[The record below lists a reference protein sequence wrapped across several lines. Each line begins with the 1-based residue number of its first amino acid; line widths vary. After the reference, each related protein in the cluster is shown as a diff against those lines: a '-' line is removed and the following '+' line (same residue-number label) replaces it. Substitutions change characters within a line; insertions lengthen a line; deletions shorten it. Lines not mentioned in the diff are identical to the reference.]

1 MDGRAVTLIFES
13 GESRQISVGPFET
26 VEQAARRQGIGLLT
40 DCREGACGTCKA
52 KCLSGEYQLNDH
64 STEALPDGEASAR
77 IVLTCQMRVVSP
89 CVVEF
94 DYPFSKT
101 SGRPAA
107 PLTTTLR
114 SLERASDTVM
124 CMRLEAAGG
133 ERLCFLPG
141 QYVNI
146 VVPDTLVS
154 RAYSFANA
162 PDHGEFAFYVRLLE
176 GGAMGDYLLRRARP
190 GDRVE
195 LRGPLGRFFL
205 RDPSRPLLIDAR
217 GSGLAPMLGML
228 RHLAE
233 TQVTHPSIHLIYG
246 ANRPLDLFALDELSR
261 LQSAIGSL
269 KIVICVTDKRSDWTG
284 SVGLVGD
291 VSGAQNID
299 FTTVDTYL
307 CGPPPMIAH
316 AETILRGRGA
326 RTDRIFAERFVLAQS

>member
-64 STEALPDGEASAR
+64 SAEALPDSEASAGF
-77 IVLTCQMRVVSP
+77 VLTCQMRVLSS
-89 CVVEF
+89 CIVEF

-133 ERLCFLPG
+133 ERLHFLPG

-146 VVPDTLVS
+146 VVPDTSVS
-154 RAYSFANA
+154 RAYSLANA
-162 PDHGEFAFYVRLLE
+162 PERGELAFYVRLLE
-176 GGAMGDYLLRRARP
+176 GGAMGDYLLRRKA
-190 GDRVE
+190 G
-195 LRGPLGRFFL
+195 
-205 RDPSRPLLIDAR
+205 
-217 GSGLAPMLGML
+217 
-228 RHLAE
+228 
-233 TQVTHPSIHLIYG
+233 
-246 ANRPLDLFALDELSR
+246 
-261 LQSAIGSL
+261 
-269 KIVICVTDKRSDWTG
+269 
-284 SVGLVGD
+284 
-291 VSGAQNID
+291 
-299 FTTVDTYL
+299 
-307 CGPPPMIAH
+307 
-316 AETILRGRGA
+316 
-326 RTDRIFAERFVLAQS
+326 